1 VDFDGRT
8 PLHLAAANG
17 FKEVVE
23 YLHTLE
29 ATNVNA
35 IDRWRQNPVGAAK
48 ANGHEEIVKILFA
61 NGAVTVDRHLG
72 SKLCQAAADG
82 DLHGLIE
89 MKHSG
94 VDFNTGDY
102 DSRTALHLAA
112 AEGHLHIVKYLLSQ
126 GVHVLCKDRF
136 GGTALQDAER
146 EDHDHI
152 VEFLKKKGA
161 QNRWNLVK
169 NVTRVGM
176 MAKHS
181 KHHRGHVLV

>member
-1 VDFDGRT
+1 MDFDRRT

-17 FKEVVE
+17 FKELVE
-23 YLHTLE
+23 YLLSLE

-35 IDRWRQNPVGAAK
+35 LDRWHTNPVGAAK

-61 NGAVTVDRHLG
+61 NGGITVNRHLG
-72 SKLCQAAADG
+72 SELCQAAAEG
-82 DLHGLIE
+82 DLHKLIE

-112 AEGHLHIVKYLLSQ
+112 AEGHLQIVQYLISQ

-136 GGTALQDAER
+136 GGVPLEDAER
-146 EDHDHI
+146 EGHHHI

-161 QNRWNLVK
+161 QNRWNFLK

-176 MAKHS
+176 IAKRSNQHE
-181 KHHRGHVLV
+181 VV